1 MRKTFNFIL
10 IFLSSAILFSCSYN
24 DDFLKEEIEKI
35 KTDLSALTLQTNSLQ
50 TMVEALNAGKVIT
63 KVDNMADGKGY
74 KITFNDGTS
83 MDITNGKNAPVVGIQ
98 EFEGEYYWAIT
109 TNGTTD
115 FILDSNGNKLLVS
128 GKNGQTPAMQIDEEG
143 YWTVNGVRIHD
154 ADDQPVKAQGDSF
167 FTEVIE
173 NDDSV
178 TFVMANGTS
187 IVMPKSGG
195 TYLKFENVDNEPI
208 FVIKAGK
215 SKKLNILFA
224 NIQSLELI
232 EVPAGWKAFLHVPNR
247 TLEIIAPLEDTHGVK
262 EVILRGLDKNGLV
275 YQAIAKVSLAGK
287 AYSDPYGLFVLN
299 EGNMTTE
306 NGSLIFITRDKQVQN
321 YLYFNMNG
329 RRLGNVTQDL
339 FIKGDKMY
347 LISQNGETSATGTNF
362 ENDGILVVANAETLQ
377 RVESYNDELSQL
389 SWPSHVAVLDDENIF
404 IRDNNGINRFNATTK
419 ELNLIA
425 DTKGAAK
432 NRMAVADGKVFVIS
446 RKNILVLEANSM
458 SIAHTIEMGDNIS
471 GLLKSKDGNLWVS
484 TTGTPN
490 KIAKVSS
497 TDYSIIKQ
505 NEITEG
511 KLSAGMGAT
520 PGITAQGDTLYYSN
534 AGTTIYRHIFTSGE
548 SKLMINAKNV
558 EPDANMAYNNIAV
571 HPITGNVYMTTI
583 KGYGWAFLTNSILEF
598 GYRGGDE
605 LELTNNLKDYTC
617 FPAGIFF
624 SADF

>member
-299 EGNMTTE
+299 EGK
-306 NGSLIFITRDKQVQN
+306 I
-321 YLYFNMNG
+321 G
-329 RRLGNVTQDL
+329 R
-339 FIKGDKMY
+339 
-347 LISQNGETSATGTNF
+347 A
-362 ENDGILVVANAETLQ
+362 
-377 RVESYNDELSQL
+377 
-389 SWPSHVAVLDDENIF
+389 HV
-404 IRDNNGINRFNATTK
+404 
-419 ELNLIA
+419 
-425 DTKGAAK
+425 
-432 NRMAVADGKVFVIS
+432 
-446 RKNILVLEANSM
+446 
-458 SIAHTIEMGDNIS
+458 
-471 GLLKSKDGNLWVS
+471 
-484 TTGTPN
+484 
-490 KIAKVSS
+490 
-497 TDYSIIKQ
+497 
-505 NEITEG
+505 
-511 KLSAGMGAT
+511 
-520 PGITAQGDTLYYSN
+520 
-534 AGTTIYRHIFTSGE
+534 
-548 SKLMINAKNV
+548 
-558 EPDANMAYNNIAV
+558 
-571 HPITGNVYMTTI
+571 
-583 KGYGWAFLTNSILEF
+583 
-598 GYRGGDE
+598 
-605 LELTNNLKDYTC
+605 
-617 FPAGIFF
+617 
-624 SADF
+624 